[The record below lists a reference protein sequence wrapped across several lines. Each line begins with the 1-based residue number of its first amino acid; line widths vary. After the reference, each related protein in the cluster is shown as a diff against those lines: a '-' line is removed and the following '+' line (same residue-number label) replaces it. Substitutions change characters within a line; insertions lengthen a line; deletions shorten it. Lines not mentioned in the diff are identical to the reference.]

1 MEILKSL
8 IVVAMGFLVGLVL
21 AGAGGLSAEA
31 FLSQFKQNENT
42 KKIEV
47 YWQETG
53 LSYSDVEA
61 LISNM
66 KCHSSKLYERACL
79 NAVSQFPGE
88 KSFELIL
95 SEGATKVLSAS
106 LLDNLN
112 SEKETLAYFTK
123 NHLNIDFDKTIRK
136 IFDNATNETTAQLA
150 SSLINGFLSVYY
162 DPHTYILPGTYY
174 DQVSSKIERS
184 PYFVGFS
191 YLRKKGEFFVD
202 NISINSDADRA
213 GLLPGDKILTI
224 NSQPVTNTAYA
235 DFSRKL
241 KDQSIRKFSFKIER
255 SHQPLEIRFDRSYRL
270 LSHVQFNLV
279 GAQKEFALITLSK
292 FSRGVCDEVRA
303 YLGSQ
308 ELKAT
313 KGLVLDLRNNPGGQ
327 LDEAACLASLFLGAH
342 KKAYY
347 VEYVRTSQPNEVV
360 LTDGD
365 QIYNGPM
372 TVLINHRS
380 ASAAETLSG
389 ALQEYKRAALIG
401 RRTFGKGTFQEPEEW
416 ILNPKVS
423 LYKTQGYYLLPS
435 RKSTQ
440 LLGVT
445 PDIQIPTPKETER
458 REENLFS
465 NPLKPRLQ
473 KYPTLRTAELFE
485 KPMTNDCIA
494 NAQANPSSEALQ
506 KALSLLN
513 CEVMSKS
520 KMALSTGETRI
531 Q

>member
-1 MEILKSL
+1 
-8 IVVAMGFLVGLVL
+8 
-21 AGAGGLSAEA
+21 
-31 FLSQFKQNENT
+31 
-42 KKIEV
+42 
-47 YWQETG
+47 
-53 LSYSDVEA
+53 
-61 LISNM
+61 
-66 KCHSSKLYERACL
+66 
-79 NAVSQFPGE
+79 
-88 KSFELIL
+88 
-95 SEGATKVLSAS
+95 
-106 LLDNLN
+106 
-112 SEKETLAYFTK
+112 
-123 NHLNIDFDKTIRK
+123 
-136 IFDNATNETTAQLA
+136 
-150 SSLINGFLSVYY
+150 
-162 DPHTYILPGTYY
+162 
-174 DQVSSKIERS
+174 
-184 PYFVGFS
+184 
-191 YLRKKGEFFVD
+191 
-202 NISINSDADRA
+202 
-213 GLLPGDKILTI
+213 
-224 NSQPVTNTAYA
+224 
-235 DFSRKL
+235 
-241 KDQSIRKFSFKIER
+241 
-255 SHQPLEIRFDRSYRL
+255 
-270 LSHVQFNLV
+270 
-279 GAQKEFALITLSK
+279 
-292 FSRGVCDEVRA
+292 
-303 YLGSQ
+303 
-308 ELKAT
+308 
-313 KGLVLDLRNNPGGQ
+313 
-327 LDEAACLASLFLGAH
+327 
-342 KKAYY
+342 
-347 VEYVRTSQPNEVV
+347 
-360 LTDGD
+360 
-365 QIYNGPM
+365 M